1 MDDATSEIYYAQL
14 VEEESTPTVLAALR
28 EVIEQKGVFCALYSD
43 RASHFFLTPK
53 AGEPVDHNR
62 LTQVGRAL
70 RTLGIQM
77 IPAYSPQARGRSE
90 RGFSTWQGRL
100 PQELRLRGLKVRQPK
115 PEWLRIRL
123 GDPTNQNQVLQL
135 IEGLNLHTVCQEAR
149 CPNIFECWN
158 DRTATFMLG
167 GDICTRH
174 CGFCAVGKGQPGLL
188 DPEEPRHV
196 AEAVNHLNLAHAVIT
211 SVNRDDL
218 PDGGAAH
225 WAETIRLVRAS
236 NPECKIEVLIP
247 DFNGD
252 EAALNTVLDA
262 EPDVLNHNTET
273 IARLYRRVRP
283 DAVYTQSLTLLQRAA
298 ARRDREGRGML
309 TKSGIM
315 VGLGETFEEVV
326 DLMNDLRA
334 VSCDIM
340 TIGQYL
346 QPHARRLPVERYV
359 TPDEFAK
366 WREVGMSLG
375 FHHVES
381 SPLTRSSYHAREQA
395 AK

>member
-1 MDDATSEIYYAQL
+1 MS
-14 VEEESTPTVLAALR
+14 R
-28 EVIEQKGVFCALYSD
+28 
-43 RASHFFLTPK
+43 
-53 AGEPVDHNR
+53 
-62 LTQVGRAL
+62 
-70 RTLGIQM
+70 
-77 IPAYSPQARGRSE
+77 
-90 RGFSTWQGRL
+90 
-100 PQELRLRGLKVRQPK
+100 ELRVLNQKPRQPK

-123 GDPTNQNQVLQL
+123 GDPTNQNHLLKL

-149 CPNIFECWN
+149 CPNIFECWS

-174 CGFCAVGKGQPGLL
+174 CGFCAVGKGEPIAL

-196 AEAVNHLNLAHAVIT
+196 AEAVKHLNLAHTVIT

-225 WAETIRLVRAS
+225 WAATIRECRAV
-236 NPECKIEVLIP
+236 NPDCKIEVLIP

-252 EAALNTVLDA
+252 ETALNTVLNA
-262 EPDVLNHNTET
+262 APDVLNHNTET

-283 DAVYTQSLTLLQRAA
+283 DADYQQSLTLLQRAA
-298 ARRDREGRGML
+298 NRRDRDQTSML

-315 VGLGETFEEVV
+315 VGLGEEFDEVV
-326 DLMNDLRA
+326 ELMKDLRR

-359 TPDEFAK
+359 TPEEFDR
-366 WREVGMSLG
+366 WREIGMSMG
-375 FHHVES
+375 FTHVQS

-395 AK
+395 DGGASD

>member
-1 MDDATSEIYYAQL
+1 M
-14 VEEESTPTVLAALR
+14 
-28 EVIEQKGVFCALYSD
+28 
-43 RASHFFLTPK
+43 
-53 AGEPVDHNR
+53 
-62 LTQVGRAL
+62 
-70 RTLGIQM
+70 
-77 IPAYSPQARGRSE
+77 AR
-90 RGFSTWQGRL
+90 
-100 PQELRLRGLKVRQPK
+100 ELRVITNNQKVRQPK

-123 GDPTNQNQVLQL
+123 GDPANQNKVLEL

-149 CPNIFECWN
+149 CPNIFECWS

-174 CGFCAVGKGQPGLL
+174 CGFCAVGKGKPGDL

-196 AEAVNHLNLAHAVIT
+196 AEAVGHLNLAHAVIT

-225 WAETIRLVRAS
+225 WAETVRQVRAL
-236 NPECKIEVLIP
+236 NPQCKIEVLIP

-252 EAALNTVLDA
+252 EAALNAVLDA
-262 EPDVLNHNTET
+262 QPDVLNHNTET

-283 DAVYTQSLTLLQRAA
+283 DAVYQQSLTLLQRAA

-315 VGLGETFEEVV
+315 VGLGETFDEVV
-326 DLMNDLRA
+326 ELMKDLRS

-359 TPDEFAK
+359 TPAEFAQ
-366 WREVGMSLG
+366 WRDIGMDMG

-395 AK
+395 ESKPEPVGAN

>member
-1 MDDATSEIYYAQL
+1 MGVDWSRSVESSLEVNQL
-14 VEEESTPTVLAALR
+14 
-28 EVIEQKGVFCALYSD
+28 
-43 RASHFFLTPK
+43 
-53 AGEPVDHNR
+53 
-62 LTQVGRAL
+62 
-70 RTLGIQM
+70 
-77 IPAYSPQARGRSE
+77 AR
-90 RGFSTWQGRL
+90 
-100 PQELRLRGLKVRQPK
+100 ELRVISNNQRIRQPK

-123 GDPTNQNQVLQL
+123 GDPANQNQVLQL

-149 CPNIFECWN
+149 CPNIFECWT

-174 CGFCAVGKGQPGLL
+174 CGFCAVGKGKPGDL

-196 AEAVNHLNLAHAVIT
+196 AEAVGHLNLAHAVIT

-225 WAETIRLVRAS
+225 WAETIRQVRAM
-236 NPECKIEVLIP
+236 NPECKVEVLIP

-252 EAALNTVLDA
+252 EDALNTVLDA

-283 DAVYTQSLTLLQRAA
+283 DAIYQQSLTLLQRAA
-298 ARRDREGRGML
+298 ARRDREARGMF

-315 VGLGETFEEVV
+315 VGLGEEFDEVV
-326 DLMNDLRA
+326 ELMKDLRS

-359 TPDEFAK
+359 TPAEFAE
-366 WREVGMSLG
+366 WREIGMSLG
-375 FHHVES
+375 FRHVES

-395 AK
+395 SDRIPVEELV

>member
-1 MDDATSEIYYAQL
+1 MA
-14 VEEESTPTVLAALR
+14 R
-28 EVIEQKGVFCALYSD
+28 ELNVISNSQ
-43 RASHFFLTPK
+43 
-53 AGEPVDHNR
+53 
-62 LTQVGRAL
+62 
-70 RTLGIQM
+70 
-77 IPAYSPQARGRSE
+77 
-90 RGFSTWQGRL
+90 
-100 PQELRLRGLKVRQPK
+100 KVRQPK

-149 CPNIFECWN
+149 CPNIFECWS

-174 CGFCAVGKGQPGLL
+174 CGFCAVGKGQPGSL
-188 DPEEPRHV
+188 DPEEPLHV
-196 AEAVNHLNLAHAVIT
+196 AEATRHLNLAHVVIT

-225 WAETIRLVRAS
+225 WAETIRQVRVV
-236 NPECKIEVLIP
+236 NPDCKVEVLIP

-262 EPDVLNHNTET
+262 QPDVLNHNTET

-283 DAVYTQSLTLLQRAA
+283 DAIYQQSLTLLERSA
-298 ARRDREGRGML
+298 ARRDLEDRGML

-326 DLMNDLRA
+326 ELMRDLRA

-359 TPDEFAK
+359 TPAEFAQ
-366 WREVGMSLG
+366 WREIGMDLG

-395 AK
+395 I

>member
-1 MDDATSEIYYAQL
+1 
-14 VEEESTPTVLAALR
+14 
-28 EVIEQKGVFCALYSD
+28 
-43 RASHFFLTPK
+43 
-53 AGEPVDHNR
+53 
-62 LTQVGRAL
+62 
-70 RTLGIQM
+70 M
-77 IPAYSPQARGRSE
+77 IFHLKMSR
-90 RGFSTWQGRL
+90 
-100 PQELRLRGLKVRQPK
+100 ELRVLNQKPRQPK

-123 GDPTNQNQVLQL
+123 GDPTNQNHLLKL

-149 CPNIFECWN
+149 CPNIFECWS

-174 CGFCAVGKGQPGLL
+174 CGFCAVGKGEPGSL
-188 DPEEPRHV
+188 DSQEPKNV
-196 AEAVNHLNLAHAVIT
+196 AEAVRHLNLAHTVIT

-225 WAETIRLVRAS
+225 WAETIREVRAL
-236 NPECKIEVLIP
+236 NPECKVEVLIP

-252 EAALNTVLDA
+252 EAALNAVLDA
-262 EPDVLNHNTET
+262 KPDVLNHNTET

-283 DAVYTQSLTLLQRAA
+283 DAVYEQSLTLLKRAA
-298 ARRDREGRGML
+298 ARRDREQPEML

-315 VGLGETFEEVV
+315 VGLGETFDEVV
-326 DLMNDLRA
+326 ELMKDLRS

-359 TPDEFAK
+359 TPEEFK
-366 WREVGMSLG
+366 RWHDVGMEMG
-375 FHHVES
+375 FHHVQS

-395 AK
+395 DPSAS

>member
-1 MDDATSEIYYAQL
+1 MS
-14 VEEESTPTVLAALR
+14 R
-28 EVIEQKGVFCALYSD
+28 
-43 RASHFFLTPK
+43 
-53 AGEPVDHNR
+53 
-62 LTQVGRAL
+62 
-70 RTLGIQM
+70 
-77 IPAYSPQARGRSE
+77 
-90 RGFSTWQGRL
+90 
-100 PQELRLRGLKVRQPK
+100 ELRVLNTKPRQPK

-123 GDPTNQNQVLQL
+123 GDPTNQNHLLKL
-135 IEGLNLHTVCQEAR
+135 IQGLNLHTVCQEAK
-149 CPNIFECWN
+149 CPNIFECWS

-174 CGFCAVGKGQPGLL
+174 CGFCAVGKGAPGSL
-188 DPEEPRHV
+188 DPAEPRNV
-196 AEAVNHLNLAHAVIT
+196 GEAVRHLNLAHTVIT

-225 WAETIRLVRAS
+225 WAETIREVRRV

-252 EAALNTVLDA
+252 EDALNIVLDA

-283 DAVYTQSLTLLQRAA
+283 DADYQQSLTLLRRAA
-298 ARRDREGRGML
+298 DRRDREKSEML

-315 VGLGETFEEVV
+315 VGLGEEFDEVV
-326 DLMNDLRA
+326 ELMKDLRA
-334 VSCDIM
+334 ASCDIM

-359 TPDEFAK
+359 TPEEFRS
-366 WREVGMSLG
+366 WHEIGMTMG
-375 FHHVES
+375 FKHVQS

-395 AK
+395 E

>member
-1 MDDATSEIYYAQL
+1 
-14 VEEESTPTVLAALR
+14 LAR
-28 EVIEQKGVFCALYSD
+28 
-43 RASHFFLTPK
+43 
-53 AGEPVDHNR
+53 
-62 LTQVGRAL
+62 
-70 RTLGIQM
+70 
-77 IPAYSPQARGRSE
+77 
-90 RGFSTWQGRL
+90 
-100 PQELRLRGLKVRQPK
+100 ELRVLNTTARPAK
-115 PEWLRIRL
+115 PDWLRIRL
-123 GDPTNQNQVLQL
+123 GDPTNQNHLLKL
-135 IEGLNLHTVCQEAR
+135 IEGLNLHTVCQEAK
-149 CPNIFECWN
+149 CPNIFECWS

-174 CGFCAVGKGQPGLL
+174 CGFCAVGKGQPEAL
-188 DPEEPRHV
+188 DPAEPRHV
-196 AEAVNHLNLAHAVIT
+196 AEAVRHLNLAHTVIT

-225 WAETIRLVRAS
+225 WAETIRQVRAF
-236 NPECKIEVLIP
+236 NPDCKIEVLIP

-252 EAALNTVLDA
+252 AGALNTVLDA

-283 DAVYTQSLTLLQRAA
+283 DAGYQQSLDLLKRAA
-298 ARRDREGRGML
+298 ERRDREQRGML

-315 VGLGETFEEVV
+315 VGLGESFDEVV
-326 DLMNDLRA
+326 ELMKDLRA

-359 TPDEFAK
+359 TPEEFDR
-366 WREVGMSLG
+366 WHDVGMSMG
-375 FHHVES
+375 FKHVQS

-395 AK
+395 NGN